1 MGQVHVK
8 AVHAWVVHFSLLG
21 RITPNKSFNP
31 DWPDG
36 QPVNSAVRTLDLA
49 DSVRKGNESFPDA
62 LHVIRLVQ
70 RDLGN
75 SAVISALRSV
85 SLLLLYDYFSESIPA
100 NFNA

>member
-1 MGQVHVK
+1 
-8 AVHAWVVHFSLLG
+8 
-21 RITPNKSFNP
+21 
-31 DWPDG
+31 
-36 QPVNSAVRTLDLA
+36 
-49 DSVRKGNESFPDA
+49 VRKGNESFPDA

>member
-1 MGQVHVK
+1 MESLPNLPVFFISNRS
-8 AVHAWVVHFSLLG
+8 AIVVLRCVRRL
-21 RITPNKSFNP
+21 I
-31 DWPDG
+31 
-36 QPVNSAVRTLDLA
+36 VVRTLDLA